1 MNRKTIILCVAVTG
15 VFILTVAVALFFLYS
30 GTGDR
35 KTSLSESR
43 EYMLFSAVPS
53 DASLVLKFTDL
64 RSMTECL
71 VSEDSPAHYIVASG
85 AASGK
90 MSGLLREI
98 SSSSLY
104 QDLMSCPAVLSVHNI
119 GELAPLLLIDAGRS
133 GEEPSAGVDSLL
145 SLALRNGMAA
155 QYADASDYA
164 PAGALL
170 RKRSLLLVSPSDI
183 LVQSSLRHVRSE
195 VSVLDVNGLPESV
208 EQLRG
213 GNMVIVPGSGVEKV
227 ASGIFQRS
235 HRRCFSFLSRFAD
248 CTAFSIDSYSPGSIS
263 MTGKSSS
270 DGGPGD
276 FMNVYPQVSPSVSEV
291 ASVLPSY
298 TVSAAAVPVADVTEY
313 TSAYLAYAE
322 TVSLS
327 KDMKSAFG
335 TMRKRTGISPEDWAA
350 ALGIREV
357 AAATFQAGG
366 RLEKVLLVHIGKHAL
381 PVLLKGNA
389 GETEAGCRGKI
400 LDYVYKGYL
409 SALFGDLFS
418 AEDESHF
425 LLTGDWMVVGST
437 GALSEYTS
445 GRATEY
451 TLKDYISDA
460 AVEDGLSVKDSYFV
474 SYLSLA
480 EDWNF
485 TGSLFSGDVLPA
497 LEASA
502 EDISYEPVFFSV
514 TEGKSGLQMN
524 FRLERTVVL
533 KSQAPTFERDTEVT
547 VPDGPF
553 RVKNSGTG
561 RMNLFYQQENLYL
574 CLQEE
579 NGKGIWGVPFK
590 EPICG
595 SAVTVDY
602 YANGK
607 LQILFGAG
615 SKLYLI
621 DRLGRFVTPPF
632 PVELGKKI
640 LLGPDVYDFS
650 GNRKYNVMVL
660 HDDNTIEMYNLQGR
674 RPAQWK
680 TITAA
685 ETIKGLPERI
695 RVGGRSYWVVR
706 TSIQTLIFGFY
717 GGETLSGFTGDRMI
731 RPDSE
736 ITPSGDNAVE
746 AVCYDG
752 RRHTIRLSE

>member
-1 MNRKTIILCVAVTG
+1 M
-15 VFILTVAVALFFLYS
+15 
-30 GTGDR
+30 
-35 KTSLSESR
+35 
-43 EYMLFSAVPS
+43 
-53 DASLVLKFTDL
+53 
-64 RSMTECL
+64 
-71 VSEDSPAHYIVASG
+71 
-85 AASGK
+85 
-90 MSGLLREI
+90 
-98 SSSSLY
+98 
-104 QDLMSCPAVLSVHNI
+104 
-119 GELAPLLLIDAGRS
+119 
-133 GEEPSAGVDSLL
+133 
-145 SLALRNGMAA
+145 
-155 QYADASDYA
+155 
-164 PAGALL
+164 
-170 RKRSLLLVSPSDI
+170 
-183 LVQSSLRHVRSE
+183 
-195 VSVLDVNGLPESV
+195 
-208 EQLRG
+208 
-213 GNMVIVPGSGVEKV
+213 
-227 ASGIFQRS
+227 
-235 HRRCFSFLSRFAD
+235 
-248 CTAFSIDSYSPGSIS
+248 
-263 MTGKSSS
+263 
-270 DGGPGD
+270 
-276 FMNVYPQVSPSVSEV
+276 
-291 ASVLPSY
+291 
-298 TVSAAAVPVADVTEY
+298 ADVAEY

-381 PVLLKGNA
+381 PVLLKGNS

-485 TGSLFSGDVLPA
+485 TGSLFSGDVLPS

-533 KSQAPTFERDTEVT
+533 KSQAPTFERDTSVV
-547 VPDGPF
+547 VPKGPF

-561 RMNLFYQQENLYL
+561 KWNLFYQQDNMYL

-579 NGKGIWGVPFK
+579 GGKGLWGVPFDA
-590 EPICG
+590 PICG
-595 SAVTVDY
+595 CARTVDF

-607 LQILFGAG
+607 LQILFASGT
-615 SKLYLI
+615 KLYLI
-621 DRLGRFVTPPF
+621 DRLGRFVNTF
-632 PVELGKKI
+632 PVDIGKQV

-650 GNRKYNVMVL
+650 GNKKYNVMIL
-660 HDDNTIEMYNLQGR
+660 HTDNTIEMYNLQGR
-674 RPAQWK
+674 RPPQWK
-680 TITAA
+680 TITAS

-695 RVGGRSYWVVR
+695 KVGGNTFWVVR
-706 TSIQTLIFGFY
+706 TSIQTLVFGFY
-717 GGETLSGFTGDRMI
+717 GGEPLTVFSGDRMI

-736 ITPSGDNAVE
+736 VVPSGDDSVE
-746 AVCYDG
+746 VVCYDG
-752 RRHTIRLSE
+752 KKRTVKIK